1 MDLIGRPAFL
11 CAAFVASMSAC
22 SFGGSSPEAVVRK
35 AGEALRKRNRAEFYD
50 QVDLK
55 TLGSQL
61 IQDLSGSMND
71 SYTAMRFFAGITNG
85 DFIGGKLGPLFASP
99 PDTSQGGWRTA
110 SAVGNIFLGTELSV
124 HGLGKAETSGGT
136 AFVPLF
142 IAIGSDSTPRRVS
155 VQLQKQ
161 DSKWRIV
168 GIRDL
173 DLVVREDRRRTAQAR
188 GELYTETTREK
199 AYVSGMRSDLRNLTT
214 AQEAYFSEHSTY
226 ASSISQVTGYVPSPG
241 IRVTVTAGSANGWT
255 GSATHDSFPG
265 AICSIF
271 IGTPAPPPPAGST
284 SAPQEGAPYCSTVR
298 P

>member
-1 MDLIGRPAFL
+1 VIPLFAWL
-11 CAAFVASMSAC
+11 SALLVVTAC
-22 SFGGSSPEAVVRK
+22 FGDSPEAVVRK
-35 AGEALRKRNRAEFYD
+35 AGDALRNRNRAEFYD

-55 TLGSQL
+55 ALGSQM

-99 PDTSQGGWRTA
+99 PDTSKGGWRTA
-110 SAVGNIFLGTELSV
+110 SAVGKIFLGTELSV
-124 HGLGKAETSGGT
+124 HGMGKAETSGGT

-142 IAIGSDSTPRRVS
+142 IAVGSDTAPRRVS
-155 VQLQKQ
+155 VQLEKQ

-168 GIRDL
+168 GIRDI
-173 DLVVREDRRRTAQAR
+173 DVVVREDRRRTAQAR

-199 AYVSGMRSDLRNLTT
+199 AYVAGMRSDLRYLVT
-214 AQEAYFSEHSTY
+214 AQEAYFSDHSTY
-226 ASSISQVTGYVPSPG
+226 ASSISQVTGYVPSTG
-241 IRVTVTAGSANGWT
+241 IRVTVTAGSAQGWT

-265 AICSIF
+265 AVCSIF
-271 IGTPAPPPPAGST
+271 VGVPVPPPPAGST
-284 SAPQEGAPYCSTVR
+284 TAPQEGAPYCSSTAVIAQ